1 MDESSSGLATLFIR
15 ISRHY
20 ACYERSFRLMTL
32 SAIFPSSL
40 SAEEEDNQR
49 FWLPVIPFLNYEW
62 LFFRPLDNDGG
73 KDEECRLPR
82 LWQSIKEKSQD
93 ARKVDWIT
101 FFNLE
106 N

>member
-40 SAEEEDNQR
+40 SAQEEDNQR

-62 LFFRPLDNDGG
+62 LFLGLSTIMAAKMKNVGCLVCDNPQ
-73 KDEECRLPR
+73 KKSLRMP
-82 LWQSIKEKSQD
+82 EKLIGSL
-93 ARKVDWIT
+93 
-101 FFNLE
+101 F
-106 N
+106 